1 MLTGRGPRA
10 QPLPG
15 QRLHELPVERQGS
28 PLVDRDRGGKRG
40 VTVSPVAISS
50 ASCDILNMLSSFLFV
65 LAICLA
71 AAQIF
76 LLESIIGKQLL
87 PLAGGGP
94 MIWNTCL
101 VFFQLALL
109 AAYSIAFLL
118 SRIPSA
124 LIQRVV
130 ISLWI
135 LAALVT
141 PGFLRDGVTS
151 APPLGQ
157 NPELWLWSF
166 LITSVGF
173 YFCSIGVLSPM
184 LQHWFSRIAPNKD
197 PYPLYAASNLGSLL
211 GILAYPLFLER
222 TLTLGENRSLLA
234 LLGWSLLA
242 LIIGICFLAESK
254 LKGPQTLPSL
264 GKRTQTGK
272 GAIVRWVALSAV
284 PSSLLLSVTTYIL
297 TDINA
302 LPLFWMLP
310 LVVYI
315 GSFIIAF
322 GRLDRLNLHLVQR
335 LVSFLI
341 LPIVITFLLEA
352 NSPPAL
358 LIPLHLLTFGLAALL
373 CHGLLV
379 SSRPQEHND
388 LTQFYLWIS
397 FGGALGGILTLFVA
411 PLIFDRQ
418 FEYVI
423 GLVLVCLFRGFVSGS
438 DRDRPQLDVRDGI
451 KAALIV
457 GLVLIGARVAATVPE
472 SWGSIRFLVLF
483 VPAGFVVLSD
493 IQHPRRYAMLLV
505 VLMLVGTLNPSGLG
519 TTISATRNF
528 FGLTRVTELDGFH
541 RVVHG
546 STIHGS
552 QLVSQMDRCVP
563 GAYYHR
569 SGPAGLLLSES
580 SSAGRSVLVIGLGVG
595 SLVCYAQPQDA
606 WTFYELNPAMSEI
619 AHNRELFS
627 YVPNAPTENLT
638 IKIGDGRRLLESETD
653 AKFDVIVVDAFSSD
667 AIPTHLLNLEA
678 FKLYLSRLKQGGEI
692 LLHVSNRFFDLGPVV
707 GNLANELG
715 LEAFVSVDVAV
726 DSDAQADG
734 KIPSTWVVVVP
745 DRADGAPLK
754 SLPASWHRIE
764 PDGARVWTDEYADP
778 VSALVW

>member
-1 MLTGRGPRA
+1 
-10 QPLPG
+10 
-15 QRLHELPVERQGS
+15 
-28 PLVDRDRGGKRG
+28 
-40 VTVSPVAISS
+40 
-50 ASCDILNMLSSFLFV
+50 MLSSILFV
-65 LAICLA
+65 LASCLA
-71 AAQIF
+71 AAQLF

-101 VFFQLALL
+101 VFYQLALL

-118 SRIPSA
+118 SRVSSA
-124 LIQRVV
+124 LIQRLV

-151 APPLGQ
+151 APPLGE

-184 LQHWFSRIAPNKD
+184 LQHWFSRIAPSKD
-197 PYPLYAASNLGSLL
+197 PYPLYAASNLGSLI
-211 GILAYPLFLER
+211 GMLAYPLFLER

-234 LLGWSLLA
+234 LLGWSLLI
-242 LIIGICFLAESK
+242 LIVGICFLAEGK
-254 LKGPQTLPSL
+254 RKGTLTLPSP
-264 GKRTQTGK
+264 GERTQAGK

-310 LVVYI
+310 LMVYI

-322 GRLDRLNLHLVQR
+322 GRLDKLNLQLVQR
-335 LVSFLI
+335 LVGFLI

-379 SSRPQEHND
+379 SSRPREHND

-423 GLVLVCLFRGFVSGS
+423 GLVLVCLFRGVVSGAKEG
-438 DRDRPQLDVRDGI
+438 RLQPTIKDGI
-451 KAALIV
+451 KAALVV
-457 GLVLIGARVAATVPE
+457 GLVLIGSRIAGSLPE
-472 SWGSIRFLVLF
+472 SLGSIRFIVSF

-493 IQHPRRYAMLLV
+493 IHRPQRYAILLV
-505 VLMLVGTLNPSGLG
+505 ILVLVGALNPSGLG

-528 FGLTRVTELDGFH
+528 FGLIRVTELDGFH

-552 QLVSQMDRCVP
+552 QRVSQMDRCVP

-569 SGPAGLLLSES
+569 SGPAGLLLSEN
-580 SSAGRSVLVIGLGVG
+580 SSAQRSVLVIGLGVG

-606 WTFYELNPAMSEI
+606 WTFYELNPAMSEL

-627 YVPNAPTENLT
+627 YVTNAPTANVT
-638 IKIGDGRRLLESETD
+638 VKIGDGRRLLESETN

-678 FKLYLSRLKQGGEI
+678 FKLYLSRLNQRGEI

-715 LEAFVSVDVAV
+715 LEAFASVDVAV
-726 DSDAQADG
+726 DPAAQAEG
-734 KIPSTWVVVVP
+734 KIPSTWLLVVP
-745 DRADGAPLK
+745 NRTDGAPLR

-764 PDGARVWTDEYADP
+764 PDGARIWTDEYADP